1 MNPTNRVAGTYS
13 TCSSLG
19 FERGAA
25 ASSAHLLSHLPLL
38 EESDREPFCRG
49 LMACLPS
56 QMVAEWDSHKSGT
69 GSPAASV
76 WGQPH
81 YKQSGP
87 LPGCG
92 DVPVHGVQHG
102 GSYSEQESQSSVCL

>member
-1 MNPTNRVAGTYS
+1 
-13 TCSSLG
+13 
-19 FERGAA
+19 
-25 ASSAHLLSHLPLL
+25 
-38 EESDREPFCRG
+38 
-49 LMACLPS
+49 
-56 QMVAEWDSHKSGT
+56 MVAEWDSHKSGP

-87 LPGCG
+87 LPGRG

-102 GSYSEQESQSSVCL
+102 GSYSEQESQSAVCL